1 MNITKTTRT
10 FEGTLS
16 DGRDFTL
23 DIIKRDENWL
33 FGVNAKG
40 THFYTTSQD
49 FAATEMKGVEIPM
62 KILVDLRILGIP
74 DEDAKVFVDVLGE
87 LVNKDA

>member
-1 MNITKTTRT
+1 MNITKITRT

-23 DIIKRDENWL
+23 DIIKRDKNWL
-33 FGVNAKG
+33 FGVHAGSIN
-40 THFYTTSQD
+40 FFTTSQD
-49 FAATEMKGVEIPM
+49 FVATELEGVEIPM

-74 DEDAKVFVDVLGE
+74 DEDAKVFVETLGE
-87 LVNKDA
+87 LVNS

>member
-1 MNITKTTRT
+1 MNITKTTRN

-16 DGRDFTL
+16 DGRNFNL

-33 FGVNAKG
+33 FGVNAG
-40 THFYTTSQD
+40 STQFFTTSQD
-49 FAATEMKGVEIPM
+49 FAATELVGVEIPM

-74 DEDAKVFVDVLGE
+74 DEDAKEFVETLGQ
-87 LVNKDA
+87 LVTA

>member
-16 DGRDFTL
+16 DGRDFSL
-23 DIIKRDENWL
+23 EIIKRDKNWL
-33 FGVNAKG
+33 FGVNAG
-40 THFYTTSQD
+40 SIQFYTTSQD
-49 FAATEMKGVEIPM
+49 FAASEMTGVEIPM

-74 DEDAKVFVDVLGE
+74 DEDAKVFVDTLGE
-87 LVNKDA
+87 LVSGV

>member
-1 MNITKTTRT
+1 MIITKTTRT

-16 DGRDFTL
+16 DGRNFTL

-33 FGVNAKG
+33 FGIHAGSTN
-40 THFYTTSQD
+40 FYTTSRD
-49 FAATEMKGVEIPM
+49 FVSEVGVEIPM

-74 DEDAKVFVDVLGE
+74 DEDAKVFVEALGE
-87 LVNKDA
+87 LVAS